1 VPLRFK
7 KIVSCIASI
16 RMPSLVVAGRN
27 IAIALA
33 ILESVRIVEVRDK

>member
-1 VPLRFK
+1 VHRSTPVPSF
-7 KIVSCIASI
+7 AA
-16 RMPSLVVAGRN
+16 AGRN

>member
-1 VPLRFK
+1 MHRSMQVPR
-7 KIVSCIASI
+7 
-16 RMPSLVVAGRN
+16 VAATGRH